1 MDILTFIVILA
12 VGAPVAQ
19 ALARRI
25 SRPDKPTDKV
35 VRDLLEQ
42 TEQRLADTEQRLM
55 ETLER
60 LDDMDERL
68 DFTERMLAQYKERDR
83 LGP

>member
-1 MDILTFIVILA
+1 MDLLTFIVILA
-12 VGAPVAQ
+12 VGAPIAQ
-19 ALARRI
+19 AIARRI
-25 SRPDKPTDKV
+25 SRPSTAGDAAL
-35 VRDLLEQ
+35 RDLLEQ
-42 TEQRLADTEQRLM
+42 AERRLADTEQRLI

-68 DFTERMLAQYKERDR
+68 DLTERMLAQYKARER